1 MGIVVE
7 ETKDVKKRLGDRLDN
22 VPTPVNEPAE
32 VDRIFQACVQG
43 LERIELFGAGVQL
56 HREVRAPGGWREP
69 IAGGDELLPFFLD
82 LTTRGDF
89 SWAQDVKENFILDPG
104 PPVRPL
110 HSPHRSRA
118 SS

>member
-7 ETKDVKKRLGDRLDN
+7 ETKDVKKRLGDRLYN

-69 IAGGDELLPFFLD
+69 HAGGDELLPFFLD
-82 LTTRGDF
+82 HSGRGAGGGDQD
-89 SWAQDVKENFILDPG
+89 AQEIFILE
-104 PPVRPL
+104 
-110 HSPHRSRA
+110 S
-118 SS
+118 

>member
-69 IAGGDELLPFFLD
+69 HAGGGELL
-82 LTTRGDF
+82 T
-89 SWAQDVKENFILDPG
+89 FILAHAGGGIGGGIQDA
-104 PPVRPL
+104 RDIL
-110 HSPHRSRA
+110 I
-118 SS
+118 